1 MRRTLL
7 VPLLSTRGVV
17 LLGAMLLALA
27 LIVLALIGT
36 SPKQTEAATKIVT
49 KTFSNSGLITIP
61 AGSVYAPPPGDCTG
75 TTVGTA
81 APYPSEKTVG
91 AFPSGSHIRDINL
104 TLKNYSNNDSPDD
117 VDVMLAHSGRN
128 RTVMSD
134 VGGGQFVDNITLLL
148 NDEATRVLPDTST
161 VTLVGGGWRPHNYVS
176 GDSFPSPAPAQDNR
190 SALSGFDGQNPN
202 NTWRLFVRD
211 DFSLDC
217 GNFGGGWSIQIKA
230 AVPA

>member
-1 MRRTLL
+1 MLF
-7 VPLLSTRGVV
+7 
-17 LLGAMLLALA
+17 GAMFLALA
-27 LIVLALIGT
+27 LVVLAIGT
-36 SPKQTEAATKIVT
+36 SAKQAEAATRLVT
-49 KTFSNSGLITIP
+49 KTFSTSGLILIP
-61 AGSVYAPPPGDCTG
+61 EGSVYAPQPGACTG

-81 APYPSEKTVG
+81 APYPSEKSVG
-91 AFPSGSHIRDINL
+91 AFPSGSHIRDIDL
-104 TLKNYSNNDSPDD
+104 TLKNYSNNQSPDD
-117 VDVMLAHSGRN
+117 VDVMLAHSGKN

-134 VGGGQFVDNITLLL
+134 VGGGQFVDNITLRL

-176 GDSFPSPAPAQDNR
+176 GDSFPSPAPTQDSR

-211 DFSLDC
+211 DFSFDC
-217 GNFGGGWSIQIKA
+217 GKFGGGWSITIKA

>member
-1 MRRTLL
+1 M
-7 VPLLSTRGVV
+7 LSIRSVV
-17 LLGAMLLALA
+17 LFGAMLLALA
-27 LIVLALIGT
+27 LIVLAIGT
-36 SPKQTEAATKIVT
+36 SAKQAEAATKIVT
-49 KTFSNSGLITIP
+49 KTFSNAGLITIP
-61 AGSVYAPPPGDCTG
+61 EGSAYAPPPGDCMG
-75 TTVGTA
+75 TTVGAA

-134 VGGGQFVDNITLLL
+134 VGGGQFVDNKTLVL
-148 NDEATRVLPDTST
+148 NDEATRVLPDTAT
-161 VTLVGGGWRPHNYVS
+161 VTLVGGGWRPHNYDG
-176 GDSFPSPAPAQDNR
+176 GDSFPSPAPIQDNR

-202 NTWRLFVRD
+202 NTWKLFVRD
-211 DFSLDC
+211 DFSFDC
-217 GNFGGGWSIQIKA
+217 GKFGGGWSIQIKA